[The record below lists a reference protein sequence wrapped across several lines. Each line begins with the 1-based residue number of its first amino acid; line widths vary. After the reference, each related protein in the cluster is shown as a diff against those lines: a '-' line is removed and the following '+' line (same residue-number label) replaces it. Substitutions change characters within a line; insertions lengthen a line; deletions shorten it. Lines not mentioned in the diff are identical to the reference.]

1 MEDRVQFWQD
11 LKSGRFVS
19 MVKETVKGQQLSNS
33 QEAYNVLKP
42 LVAEEDDV
50 EKVYVIFL
58 DSQNRILKIEKVFSG
73 SLTAAT
79 IYPRELIKRL
89 IRFKASAFLMAHNH
103 PSGNTDP
110 SAEDQA
116 ITVKL
121 GIAAASIDVAFH
133 DHIIIGDGYYSMA
146 DKGRLQK
153 ISREL
158 SRLLSAT

>member
-1 MEDRVQFWQD
+1 MARPEIRPFWFD
-11 LKSGRFVS
+11 
-19 MVKETVKGQQLSNS
+19 GQGNRQGAELSNS
-33 QEAYNVLKP
+33 WEAYNVLKP
-42 LVAEEDDV
+42 LLAEEDDV

-89 IRFKASAFLMAHNH
+89 LQHKASAFLMAHNH
-103 PSGNTDP
+103 PSGDTNP
-110 SAEDQA
+110 SAEDRS
-116 ITVKL
+116 ITLKL

-146 DKGRLQK
+146 DAGRLQQ
-153 ISREL
+153 ISSEL
-158 SRLLSAT
+158 SKLLSAA